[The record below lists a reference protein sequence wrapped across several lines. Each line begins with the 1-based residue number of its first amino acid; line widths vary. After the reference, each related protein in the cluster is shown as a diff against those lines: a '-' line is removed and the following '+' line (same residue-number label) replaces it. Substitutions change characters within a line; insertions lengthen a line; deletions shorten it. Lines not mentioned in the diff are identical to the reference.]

1 MPKSNFCQPKTDERL
16 DFLREAVDGGMSRN
30 KIKVKELSVKTGI
43 NKTPEKTVLY
53 ENLIKTCFQQKYG
66 QKRFSDDAYVVANIL
81 AYFEPPKSISKKK
94 RAEMLEGKIWPAK
107 KSDSDNIAKVVLDA
121 LNGIA
126 YHDDTQIIKLSVTKA
141 YKEEA
146 YLSVTLM
153 ELK

>member
-1 MPKSNFCQPKTDERL
+1 
-16 DFLREAVDGGMSRN
+16 MS
-30 KIKVKELSVKTGI
+30 SV
-43 NKTPEKTVLY
+43 TPEKTVLY

-107 KSDSDNIAKVVLDA
+107 KPDSDNIAKVVLDA

-126 YHDDTQIIKLSVTKA
+126 YHDDTQIIKLTITKA
-141 YKEEA
+141 YSEEA

-153 ELK
+153 QLDT

>member
-1 MPKSNFCQPKTDERL
+1 MNSQNNNEEPKLFTFTVPGKPQGKARARTFHNSKSDK
-16 DFLREAVDGGMSRN
+16 MS
-30 KIKVKELSVKTGI
+30 SV
-43 NKTPEKTVLY
+43 TPEKTVLY

-81 AYFEPPKSISKKK
+81 AYFEPPKSISKTK

-107 KSDSDNIAKVVLDA
+107 KPDSDNIAKVVLDA

>member
-1 MPKSNFCQPKTDERL
+1 MNSQNNNEEPKLFT
-16 DFLREAVDGGMSRN
+16 F
-30 KIKVKELSVKTGI
+30 
-43 NKTPEKTVLY
+43 TV
-53 ENLIKTCFQQKYG
+53 
-66 QKRFSDDAYVVANIL
+66 
-81 AYFEPPKSISKKK
+81 P
-94 RAEMLEGKIWPAK
+94 GKIWPAK
-107 KSDSDNIAKVVLDA
+107 KPDSDNIAKVVLDA